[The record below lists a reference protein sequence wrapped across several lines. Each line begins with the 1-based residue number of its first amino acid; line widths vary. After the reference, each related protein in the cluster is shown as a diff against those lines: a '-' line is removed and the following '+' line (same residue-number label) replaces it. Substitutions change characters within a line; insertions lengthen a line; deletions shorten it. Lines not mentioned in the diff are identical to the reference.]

1 MYGLGWLMHLECL
14 PANGQKILDR
24 FRNIAATRHLVLAGG
39 TALALQLGHRVSVD
53 LDFFTVEDFSTEA
66 LIQEIKGFKL
76 AWQILQEEAGGL
88 TVLVNG
94 VKVSVLRYPYP
105 FTDLTVRIKSITVAG
120 LMDIAAMKVIA
131 ITQRGAKRD
140 FVDLYFILQDTPFRK
155 IAANMLRRFG
165 PERVNPL
172 IIGKALVFFDDA
184 EADPEPQY
192 LIEKPEW
199 KDIKS
204 FFRKNVKQMA
214 LDLQNAKEG

>member
-1 MYGLGWLMHLECL
+1 MRLECL
-14 PANGQKILDR
+14 PVNGQKMLGL
-24 FRNIAATRHLVLAGG
+24 FRNIAVNRHLVLAGG
-39 TALALQLGHRVSVD
+39 TALALQLGHRVSAD
-53 LDFFTVEDFSTEA
+53 LDFFTAEEFSTEA

-88 TVLVNG
+88 TVIVNG

-105 FTDLTVRIKSITVAG
+105 FIDFNGRIKGIPVAG

-140 FVDLYFILQDTPFRK
+140 FVDLYFILQDTPFWK

-165 PERVNPL
+165 PEKVNPL
-172 IIGKALVFFDDA
+172 LLGKALVFFDDA

-192 LIEKPEW
+192 LKEKPEW
-199 KDIKS
+199 KDIKR
-204 FFRKNVKQMA
+204 FFKQNVKQMV
-214 LDLQNAKEG
+214 LDLQNAKEV